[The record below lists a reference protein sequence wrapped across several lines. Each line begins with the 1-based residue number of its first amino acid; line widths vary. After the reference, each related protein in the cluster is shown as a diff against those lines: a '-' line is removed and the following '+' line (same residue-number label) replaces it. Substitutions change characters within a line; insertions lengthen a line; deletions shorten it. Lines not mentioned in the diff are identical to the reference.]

1 MPWQSNQRRFSFLLT
16 CRFLYVVPMDA
27 GPTLLEAARRMNV
40 DAFAKIFDLYAPAI
54 YNYAFRLCR
63 DPLMADQIV
72 GDVFAKLSEHL
83 STRQGPIIN
92 LRAYLYELAY
102 HLAVKET
109 RYSHRSALMKP
120 VDLIHY
126 VRHSPDVS
134 AEKRTSFEAAM
145 RAIMNDLKD
154 DQRHVVIL
162 RFMEGFSLKET
173 AAIIGITVNNVKVIQ
188 NRAVTALRA
197 ALDYPRDEINVAL
210 KSFYYLEIL
219 KAVYP
224 PELFESRRAAPITP
238 RRESMGQD
246 LHLAY
251 H

>member
-1 MPWQSNQRRFSFLLT
+1 
-16 CRFLYVVPMDA
+16 
-27 GPTLLEAARRMNV
+27 MNV
-40 DAFAKIFDLYAPAI
+40 DLFARIFDLYAAAI

-63 DPLMADQIV
+63 DPLLADQIV
-72 GDVFAKLSEHL
+72 GDVFAKLAEHL
-83 STRQGPIIN
+83 STSQRAVIN

-102 HLAVKET
+102 HLAVKEP
-109 RYSHRSALMKP
+109 RYSHHTRSIKAVDVLHSVSDERKAL
-120 VDLIHY
+120 
-126 VRHSPDVS
+126 
-134 AEKRTSFEAAM
+134 FEAAI

-173 AAIIGITVNNVKVIQ
+173 AAIIGITVNNVKVTQ

-197 ALDYPRDEINVAL
+197 TLDYPRDEINVAL
-210 KSFYYLEIL
+210 KSFYYLETL
-219 KAVYP
+219 RAVYP
-224 PELFESRRAAPITP
+224 PELLVARRAAPIKP
-238 RRESMGQD
+238 RRENIGRD